1 MRALVVTPR
10 LGAHDARDPVAPGH
24 PGTGRPHRDRLLAA
38 ATGFTA
44 EHGWGALTMGKLA
57 DLVGVSRQTVY
68 NELGGKPQ
76 LAEAMVMRE
85 LELFLDLRRLGLPRQ
100 PRRPRPGA
108 IEAAA
113 FRVLDEARTDPL
125 LHAILSSSQGADS
138 ELLPLLT
145 TNSEAL
151 LGAAGQMIREHVAD
165 LRRTPGRGPARGAH
179 RHGRAARAEP
189 RDAAERRAGG
199 DGRDDRLDRRTRP
212 DFAEGARPRLRA
224 MATTETRLLLL
235 GAVAIFEPVNGYQIR
250 RELLSWG
257 VESWANIKPGSIY
270 NGLATLAQRG
280 DLVRHDLRDGTRQV
294 AVYELSDQGR
304 AEFRTPL
311 RGRARR
317 GPAVR
322 LRSPSRPRSRCCP

>member
-1 MRALVVTPR
+1 MRALTGVPPR
-10 LGAHDARDPVAPGH
+10 LGGMTPVTPVAPKATQSATQ
-24 PGTGRPHRDRLLAA
+24 PTTHRERLLAA

-85 LELFLDLRRLGLPRQ
+85 LELFLGLVDSAFLDHPDDLVR
-100 PRRPRPGA
+100 A

-151 LGAAGQMIREHVAD
+151 LGAAGQMVREHVATYGVPLAED
-165 LRRTPGRGPARGAH
+165 RLEVLIDMVVRLVLSHVMQPSGEPRETAETIAWI
-179 RHGRAARAEP
+179 AARV
-189 RDAAERRAGG
+189 
-199 DGRDDRLDRRTRP
+199 LT
-212 DFAEGARPRLRA
+212 
-224 MATTETRLLLL
+224 
-235 GAVAIFEPVNGYQIR
+235 
-250 RELLSWG
+250 S
-257 VESWANIKPGSIY
+257 
-270 NGLATLAQRG
+270 
-280 DLVRHDLRDGTRQV
+280 
-294 AVYELSDQGR
+294 
-304 AEFRTPL
+304 
-311 RGRARR
+311 
-317 GPAVR
+317 
-322 LRSPSRPRSRCCP
+322 